1 MIISASYKTDIPA
14 FYGEWLL
21 NRVRAGFCRMVN
33 PYNRKQ
39 VVRVSLVRD
48 DVDAF
53 VFWTRNIRPFFSGL
67 ETLQGL
73 GYPFTVQFTITG
85 YPAELETS
93 VIPPRRA
100 VDDFRWLAETYG
112 TRVGVWRY
120 DPILLSSV
128 TDLDFHR
135 RNFATLSRSLAGA
148 TDEVVVSWTQ
158 FYRKTQR
165 NLTAAAASGDFTAD
179 DPDDEAKRSF
189 LAELQAIA
197 ADRGMTLTICSQP
210 ALLVPGTGEARCI
223 DGARLRDVAGQE
235 VTPRGKAPRPTCRC
249 LPSRDIGEYD
259 TCPHGCVYC
268 YAVGSLQR
276 AAERYRRH
284 DPAAEFLFAPQ

>member
-21 NRVRAGFCRMVN
+21 NRMRAGFCRMVN

-39 VVRVSLVRD
+39 VVRVSLARD

-53 VFWTRNIRPFFSGL
+53 VLWTRNIRPFFGGL
-67 ETLQGL
+67 ETLRGL
-73 GYPFTVQFTITG
+73 GHPFTVQFTITG
-85 YPAELETS
+85 YPADLETS

-100 VDDFRWLAETYG
+100 VDDLRRLAETYG
-112 TRVGVWRY
+112 PRVGVWRY
-120 DPILLSSV
+120 DPVLLSSR

-135 RNFATLSRSLAGA
+135 RNFAALSRSLGGA

-165 NLTAAAASGDFTAD
+165 NLAAAAASGDFTAD
-179 DPDDEAKRSF
+179 DPDDELKRSF

-197 ADRGMTLTICSQP
+197 ADRGMALTICSQP

-223 DGARLRDVAGQE
+223 DGTRLRDVAGQD
-235 VTPRGKAPRPTCRC
+235 VTSRGKAPRPTCRC

-268 YAVGSLQR
+268 YAVGSPQR
-276 AAERYRRH
+276 AAERFRRH
-284 DPAAEFLFAPQ
+284 DPASEFLFAPQ

>member
-21 NRVRAGFCRMVN
+21 NRVQTGFCRMVN

-39 VVRVSLVRD
+39 VVRVPLGRD

-53 VFWTRNIRPFFSGL
+53 VFWTRNVRPFFGGL
-67 ETLQGL
+67 ETLRGL

-93 VIPPRRA
+93 VIPPRRT
-100 VDDFRWLAETYG
+100 VDDFRKLAEIYG
-112 TRVGVWRY
+112 PRVAVWRY
-120 DPILLSSV
+120 DPILLSSL

-135 RNFATLSRSLAGA
+135 RNFETLSRSLAGA

-165 NLTAAAASGDFTAD
+165 NLAAASTSGDFTAA
-179 DPDDEAKRSF
+179 DPDDEAKRSL
-189 LAELQAIA
+189 LAEFQAIA
-197 ADRGMTLTICSQP
+197 ADRGMALTICSQP
-210 ALLVPGTGEARCI
+210 GLLVEGAGEARCI
-223 DGARLRDVAGQE
+223 DSTRLRDVAGHD

-268 YAVGSLQR
+268 YAVASPPK

-284 DPAAEFLFAPQ
+284 DPAAEFLFTPR

>member
-39 VVRVSLVRD
+39 VVRVPLARD

-53 VFWTRNIRPFFSGL
+53 VFWTRNIRPFFGGL
-67 ETLQGL
+67 EALQGL

-100 VDDFRWLAETYG
+100 VDDFRRLAETYG
-112 TRVGVWRY
+112 PRVGVWRY
-120 DPILLSSV
+120 DPILLSSL

-135 RNFATLSRSLAGA
+135 RNFEALSRALAGA

-158 FYRKTQR
+158 FYQKTRR
-165 NLTAAAASGDFTAD
+165 NLAAASASGDLIAD
-179 DPDDEAKRSF
+179 DPEDEAKRSL

-197 ADRGMTLTICSQP
+197 ADRGMALTICSQP

-223 DGARLRDVAGQE
+223 DGDRLRDVAGHD
-235 VTPRGKAPRPTCRC
+235 VTLRGKAPRPECRC

-268 YAVGSLQR
+268 YAVGSPQK

-284 DPAAEFLFAPQ
+284 DPEGEFLFAPG